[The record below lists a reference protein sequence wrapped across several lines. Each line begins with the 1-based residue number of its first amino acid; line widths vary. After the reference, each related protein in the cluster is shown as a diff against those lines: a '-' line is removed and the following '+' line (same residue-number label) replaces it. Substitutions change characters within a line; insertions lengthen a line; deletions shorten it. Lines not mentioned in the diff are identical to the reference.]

1 MIWIN
6 LGIVGLALVGLGL
19 HGFLLYKKKMAGDI
33 RRVKRLTERFQIR
46 IGVIQQLIDEIKRHV
61 DTVNASVAEMK
72 RLSVKVKTESV
83 ELKDASI
90 GLTQEI
96 KRTAGIESSPVSTES
111 KI

>member
-6 LGIVGLALVGLGL
+6 LGIVVLALAGLGL
-19 HGFLLYKKKMAGDI
+19 YGFLLYKKKMSGDV

-46 IGVIQQLIDEIKRHV
+46 INVIQQLIDEIKRHV
-61 DTVNASVAEMK
+61 DTVNASIGEMK

-83 ELKDASI
+83 ELKDASVS
-90 GLTQEI
+90 LTKEI
-96 KRTAGIESSPVSTES
+96 KRTAGIESTPVSTES